1 VYCDYFEVMVRPG
14 SEATEARMVLTDC
27 LGFLFVVNIYSLYN
41 KTRSRPSFVVS
52 YPMVRE
58 YRWRLAVRSYEGD
71 AWGFAP
77 TSAILRYFEQSAVAA
92 AADLGY
98 GSEYHREHNSAWV
111 VRRMS
116 VVMHSP
122 ARQGDE
128 LEIATWI
135 SHFAKVRGGR
145 EYKLLNAVT
154 GELLYSGYT

>member
-1 VYCDYFEVMVRPG
+1 M
-14 SEATEARMVLTDC
+14 T
-27 LGFLFVVNIYSLYN
+27 
-41 KTRSRPSFVVS
+41 
-52 YPMVRE
+52 RE
-58 YRWRLAVRSYEGD
+58 YRWRLAVPSYEGD

-77 TSAILRYFEQSAVAA
+77 TSVILRYFEQSAVAA

-111 VRRMS
+111 VRRLN
-116 VVMHSP
+116 VVMHAP

-145 EYKLLNAVT
+145 EYKVLNATT
-154 GELLYSGYT
+154 GQDRKSVV